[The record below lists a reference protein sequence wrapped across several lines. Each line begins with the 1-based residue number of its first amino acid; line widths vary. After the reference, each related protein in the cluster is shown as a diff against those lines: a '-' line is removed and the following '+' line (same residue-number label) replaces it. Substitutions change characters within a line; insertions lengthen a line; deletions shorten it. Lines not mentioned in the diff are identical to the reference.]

1 MWGRFVDTL
10 YMTYL
15 TYSRDNEDNVLA
27 LWQPIL
33 RTVFLHVFVSLLY
46 ESLLYWNSHV
56 HTIFTNII
64 GPSFLRSFFSSESM
78 SDIQ

>member
-33 RTVFLHVFVSLLY
+33 RTVFLHLVVSLLY
-46 ESLLYWNSHV
+46 EKPPVLE
-56 HTIFTNII
+56 FTCPYNIHECY
-64 GPSFLRSFFSSESM
+64 RSIFSSVFLFVG
-78 SDIQ
+78 IHV